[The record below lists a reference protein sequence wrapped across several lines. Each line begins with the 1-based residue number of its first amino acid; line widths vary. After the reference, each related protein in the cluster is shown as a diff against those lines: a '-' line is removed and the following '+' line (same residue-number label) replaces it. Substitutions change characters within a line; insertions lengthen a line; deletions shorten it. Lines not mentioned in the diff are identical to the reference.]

1 MKRLIAIILILIGP
15 LLFCRQTETQNN
27 QSLPYWCRP
36 QSNWF
41 KHVGLVAGRYILT
54 NIGLIKPEGL
64 PFPHFYSDSI
74 PQSIS
79 DGRFLGKYRIVSV
92 ASDSTEL
99 LPVLN
104 FPEIFAEKRR
114 YYDVMKDKIV
124 TQEDRFIIVMPFVE
138 EGDSIHFYCRTRQYE
153 QGVDCSPGIYYAAYY
168 KGLGKFR
175 ALVYDFPGDFEQSKD
190 TLQFVFRYET
200 SETWSDRGY
209 IKQKWNNSTVLTIAK
224 DKSFVPE
231 Q

>member
-104 FPEIFAEKRR
+104 FPEIFAEKTR
-114 YYDVMKDKIV
+114 YYDPFTDKIV
-124 TQEDRFIIVMPFVE
+124 TKEDRFIIVMPFVE
-138 EGDSIHFYCRTRQYE
+138 DGDSIHFNYFNHDKYKGMYT
-153 QGVDCSPGIYYAAYY
+153 DCIIGLAYY
-168 KGLGKFR
+168 YKIRKSRGLVLSSPRGY
-175 ALVYDFPGDFEQSKD
+175 LDFEHSDD
-190 TLQFVFRYET
+190 TLKFVFYYT
-200 SETWSDRGY
+200 NSKFDSDGY
-209 IKQKWNNSTVLTIAK
+209 PVWNNSTVLTIAK